1 MVRNSTIIRLLSIKV
16 IQMNF
21 SRIFTIG
28 MLVSASSFLAPS
40 VVKAEPKITSEPST
54 ISIAEQKC
62 WLGQFFCP
70 KVRRN
75 LFLRS
80 NQVVKDVKILSLD
93 LNRLDGNEVF
103 PANAIKVNL
112 NNSSI
117 NSLPNNQP
125 LLTPIEFD
133 LKGVRSGEYNGNLLV
148 ITPDSELVIP
158 ISIKVKDYWLMPLCV
173 LLLGVGLG
181 IIISMYRS
189 EWMARDEVVVQV
201 ARLRSKVRVDEE
213 FKQDSSFYKKFE
225 SYLTAVETA
234 LENKRSSAAIEAA
247 NQAQDLW
254 DKWHQGKQGWLN
266 LLDYESKLRK
276 RVEEENPQNQIP
288 YLEQVTWQLD
298 SINKG
303 RPSQDSPGQVSKAL
317 QEVQVQLNNFLLAKT
332 QLDEFCELT
341 NQVPYEARDEEKY
354 WKQEA
359 LTLQRLLYN
368 LSPTDI
374 DSYHKW
380 QDDIRTRT
388 DEIVENIQNLKSNA
402 PPSRTFLGNVSKAIK
417 NPSHAGLVEP
427 VPNINFDNEINT
439 SKLEKLSRYRLL
451 IFNSLSYAIAIFLLG
466 NAGFTQL
473 YLANGTFGTRGVV
486 DYFSLLAWGFGA
498 EATRETV
505 ARVLQEWKLPG
516 LK

>member
-1 MVRNSTIIRLLSIKV
+1 
-16 IQMNF
+16 MNYYKKLA
-21 SRIFTIG
+21 IG
-28 MLVSASSFLAPS
+28 MLVSASSTLLAP
-40 VVKAEPKITSEPST
+40 VVKAEPKITSTPAN
-54 ISIAEQKC
+54 ISVAEQKC

-70 KVRRN
+70 KVKRN

-80 NQVVKDVKILSLD
+80 SQVVKDVKILSLD
-93 LNRLDGNEVF
+93 LSRLDGNEVF

-112 NNSSI
+112 QSSSI
-117 NSLPNNQP
+117 NNLPNQP

-148 ITPDSELVIP
+148 ITSDSELVIP
-158 ISIKVKDYWLMPLCV
+158 ISLKVKDYWIMPLFV
-173 LLLGVGLG
+173 LLLGIGLG
-181 IIISMYRS
+181 VIISAYRS

-213 FKQDSSFYKKFE
+213 FKKDSSFYQKFE

-234 LENKRSSAAIEAA
+234 LENKRFSVALEAA
-247 NQAQDLW
+247 DKAQDLW
-254 DKWHQGKQGWLN
+254 DKWHLSKQGWLS

-288 YLEQVTWQLD
+288 YLEQLTWQLD

-303 RPSQDSPGQVSKAL
+303 RPSQDSPGQVRKAL

-332 QLDEFCELT
+332 QLDEFTELT

-359 LTLQRLLYN
+359 LALQRLLYN
-368 LSPTDI
+368 LSPTDLE
-374 DSYHKW
+374 SYHKW
-380 QDDIRTRT
+380 QDDIRNQT
-388 DEIVENIQNLKSNA
+388 DKIVDDIQNLKSDA
-402 PPSRTFLGNVSKAIK
+402 PPSKTFLGNVSRTIK
-417 NPSHAGLVEP
+417 NPTHADLFEA
-427 VPNINFDNEINT
+427 VPDVNQDNDINSSNQ
-439 SKLEKLSRYRLL
+439 EKLSRNRLL

-473 YLANGTFGTRGVV
+473 YLSNGTFGTRGVV

-505 ARVLQEWKLPG
+505 TRVLQEWNLPG
-516 LK
+516 LKK

>member
-1 MVRNSTIIRLLSIKV
+1 MNYYKKV
-16 IQMNF
+16 AIL
-21 SRIFTIG
+21 
-28 MLVSASSFLAPS
+28 MLVSASSVLAPS
-40 VVKAEPKITSEPST
+40 IVKAEPKITSTPPN
-54 ISIAEQKC
+54 ILVAEQKC

-93 LNRLDGNEVF
+93 LASSNGTQVF

-112 NNSSI
+112 ASSSI
-117 NSLPNNQP
+117 NNLPNQP

-133 LKGVRSGEYNGNLLV
+133 LKNVESGEYNGNLLV
-148 ITPDSELVIP
+148 ITSDSELVIP
-158 ISIKVKDYWLMPLCV
+158 ISLKIRDFWLMPLLV

-201 ARLRSKVRVDEE
+201 ARLRSKLRADEE
-213 FKQDSSFYKKFE
+213 FKQDSSFYKKVE
-225 SYLTAVETA
+225 SYLTSVETA
-234 LENKRSSAAIEAA
+234 LENKRSAAAQEAA
-247 NQAQDLW
+247 NKAQDIW
-254 DKWHQGKQGWLN
+254 DKWHQSKQGWLS
-266 LLDYESKLRK
+266 LLEYESKLRK

-288 YLEQVTWQLD
+288 YLEQLTWQLD

-317 QEVQVQLNNFLLAKT
+317 QEVQVQLNNYLLAET
-332 QLDEFCELT
+332 QLDEFRELT
-341 NQVPYEARDEEKY
+341 NQVPYEAKDREKY

-359 LTLQRLLYN
+359 MTLQRLLYN

-380 QDDIRTRT
+380 QDDIRSKTE
-388 DEIVENIQNLKSNA
+388 EIIDDIQNLKDNA
-402 PPSRTFLGNVSKAIK
+402 SPGKTFLGNVSRAIS
-417 NPSHAGLVEP
+417 NPTHPNLLEP
-427 VPNINFDNEINT
+427 VPDIYPDTNETNT
-439 SKLEKLSRYRLL
+439 NKLEKLSRNRLAV
-451 IFNSLSYAIAIFLLG
+451 FYSFSYIIAIFLLG

-473 YLANGTFGTRGVV
+473 YLSNGTFGAKGVI
-486 DYFSLLAWGFGA
+486 DYFRYSHGVLAPKQRAKQF
-498 EATRETV
+498 REFCKNGNY
-505 ARVLQEWKLPG
+505 QG
-516 LK
+516 

>member
-1 MVRNSTIIRLLSIKV
+1 
-16 IQMNF
+16 MNYY
-21 SRIFTIG
+21 RIFAIG
-28 MLVSASSFLAPS
+28 ILVSASNVLLPS
-40 VVKAEPKITSEPST
+40 VVKAEPKITSTPAN
-54 ISIAEQKC
+54 ISVAEQKC

-93 LNRLDGNEVF
+93 LTRADGTEVF
-103 PANAIKVNL
+103 PATAIKVNL
-112 NNSSI
+112 ANSRINN
-117 NSLPNNQP
+117 LPNNQP

-133 LKGVRSGEYNGNLLV
+133 LKGAKSGEYNGNLLV

-158 ISIKVKDYWLMPLCV
+158 ISLKVKDYWVIPLCV

-181 IIISMYRS
+181 IIISTYRN

-201 ARLRSKVRVDEE
+201 TRLRNKIRADEE
-213 FKQDSSFYKKFE
+213 FKSDDSFYKKTE

-234 LENKRSSAAIEAA
+234 LENKRSSAAQEAA
-247 NQAQDLW
+247 NKAQDLW
-254 DKWHQGKQGWLN
+254 DKWHQSKQGWLS
-266 LLDYESKLRK
+266 LLNYESKLRK

-288 YLEQVTWQLD
+288 YLEQITWQLD

-303 RPSQDSPGQVSKAL
+303 RPSQDSPGQVRKAL
-317 QEVQVQLNNFLLAKT
+317 QEVQIQLNNYLLAKT
-332 QLDEFCELT
+332 QLDEFSELT
-341 NQVPYEARDEEKY
+341 NQVPYEAGDEEKY
-354 WKQEA
+354 WKNEA

-374 DSYHKW
+374 ESYHKW
-380 QDDIRTRT
+380 QDDIRSQT
-388 DEIVENIQNLKSNA
+388 EQLVEDIRNLKSR
-402 PPSRTFLGNVSKAIK
+402 PSNTFLGNISRTIN
-417 NPSHAGLVEP
+417 NPTHPNLLEP
-427 VPNINFDNEINT
+427 VPDIFPDQIDTNT
-439 SKLEKLSRYRLL
+439 NKRERLSRNRLFV
-451 IFNSLSYAIAIFLLG
+451 FNSLSYAIAIFLLG

-473 YLANGTFGTRGVV
+473 YLANGTFGAKGVI

-516 LK
+516 FKK